1 MDETPKHTN
10 RLVDETS
17 PYLLQHAHNPVD
29 WYPWGEEALQRARS
43 EDKPIL
49 LSIGYSA
56 CHWCHVME
64 RESFE
69 NEQIAKLM
77 NDNFI
82 NIKVDREERPDLDEI
97 YMSAVQAMTGSGGWP
112 MTMFLTPD
120 LKPFYGGTYFPPTD
134 QYGRPGFPRI
144 LTSVAETYQEKR
156 GEVADHAEQI
166 TKHLQSRINPEQ
178 QADAELSVD
187 LLDKAFQQYQSRFD
201 ERHGGFGQA
210 PKFPPGMGLSLLLRY
225 WKRTG
230 NAEALQMV
238 EFTLEK
244 MANGGMYDQLGGGFH
259 RYSVDEIWL
268 VPHFEKMLYDNSL
281 LTVSYLEA
289 YQATGKDLYQRIARE
304 TLDYVL
310 REMYDSQNGGFYST
324 QDADSE
330 GEEGKFFVWTPDEVA
345 AILPPEQAKIFC
357 DFYDITE
364 GGNFEHK
371 NILHVRMSTE
381 QFVQMIDL
389 SESELIGLLEDGR
402 AKLFTEREKR
412 IKPGLDDKILTSWN
426 GLMIR
431 SMALGYQILGDDR
444 YLQAASKSA
453 NFIHQQ
459 LSQEDGLLWHTHRA
473 GKSHLNAYLE
483 DYAYLICG
491 LIELYQASFDLR
503 WLKEADRLSQIM
515 IDQFWDITE
524 AGFFFTGNQHEA
536 LIIRSKSAY
545 DGATP
550 SGTSMALH
558 ALVRLAILLDRPD
571 YRQKVEQT
579 LRLNYRQLD
588 MAPSGS
594 AQMMCSLDFL
604 LGTPSEIAIVGL
616 PDQLPPVLQ
625 ALHNNFIPNKVVAW
639 LNPDGPA
646 TETVEEYLPLLTAK
660 TPIERQATIYICQN
674 YACQQ
679 PTINLSVFN
688 NL

>member
-10 RLVDETS
+10 RLIDETS

-69 NEQIAKLM
+69 NEEIAKLM
-77 NDNFI
+77 NDNYI

-134 QYGRPGFPRI
+134 RSGRPGFPRI
-144 LTSVAETYQEKR
+144 LTSVAETYQGKR

-178 QADAELSVD
+178 QADAELSAD
-187 LLDKAFQQYQSRFD
+187 LLDKAFQQYQSQFD

-230 NAEALQMV
+230 NAEALRMV

-345 AILPPEQAKIFC
+345 AILPPEQTKIFC

-371 NILHVRMSTE
+371 NILHVRMTTE

-389 SESELIGLLEDGR
+389 SESELIGLLKDGK

-431 SMALGYQILGDDR
+431 SLADGGRVLKKPEYT
-444 YLQAASKSA
+444 QAATRAAEFLIAKLHDTSNGHLLRTYRQGKSKLHA
-453 NFIHQQ
+453 YLVDYAF
-459 LSQEDGLLWHTHRA
+459 LVEGLLALH
-473 GKSHLNAYLE
+473 
-483 DYAYLICG
+483 
-491 LIELYQASFDLR
+491 QATGDKK
-503 WLKEADRLSQIM
+503 WL
-515 IDQFWDITE
+515 TE
-524 AGFFFTGNQHEA
+524 AQKLTDEQISLYWDKTRHGFYFTSHNHEELLA
-536 LIIRSKSAY
+536 RTQNGFDSVL
-545 DGATP
+545 P
-550 SGTSMALH
+550 SGNSTSVRN
-558 ALVRLAILLDRPD
+558 LVRLAKRTGDAK
-571 YRQKVEQT
+571 YRTYAQQT
-579 LRLNYRQLD
+579 LEAFAPQMREHQQRGGMGMSH
-588 MAPSGS
+588 MAL
-594 AQMMCSLDFL
+594 ALAEFL
-604 LGTPSEIAIVGL
+604 
-616 PDQLPPVLQ
+616 
-625 ALHNNFIPNKVVAW
+625 
-639 LNPDGPA
+639 
-646 TETVEEYLPLLTAK
+646 AK
-660 TPIERQATIYICQN
+660 
-674 YACQQ
+674 
-679 PTINLSVFN
+679 
-688 NL
+688 